1 MIKLSKIIL
10 ASIIALVPLKVF
22 AQDFLNQVPQWAKNR
37 GKPSYVKIDSTSYF
51 TFAVDRQYVLLNNG
65 NYGVILYSMSNG
77 PDPLFSRAYYEFN
90 CQTGQYSFQGKITG
104 ELINNQVDSVDWIA
118 PCDTPVCKEYARL
131 DGEKISGIKK
141 HCPR

>member
-1 MIKLSKIIL
+1 MMKLSKVIL
-10 ASIIALVPLKVF
+10 ASIIAFIPLKAF

-65 NYGVILYSMSNG
+65 NYGVILYSMSNS
-77 PDPLFSRAYYEFN
+77 PDPMFSRAYYEFN
-90 CQTGQYSFQGKITG
+90 CKTGQYSFQGEIFG
-104 ELINNQVDSVDWIA
+104 QLINNEVSSVDWIA
-118 PCDTPVCKEYARL
+118 PCNTPVCKEYALL
-131 DGEKISGIKK
+131 DSEKISGIKK